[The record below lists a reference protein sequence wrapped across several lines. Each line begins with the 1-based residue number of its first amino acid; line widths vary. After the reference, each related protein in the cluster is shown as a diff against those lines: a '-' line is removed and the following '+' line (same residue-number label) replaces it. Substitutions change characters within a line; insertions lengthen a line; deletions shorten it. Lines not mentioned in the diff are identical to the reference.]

1 MFSLNSL
8 DDLFFQLRL
17 LRRRY
22 AVNAFTIEYRS
33 SLIKG
38 LPKLDY
44 HSFISS
50 YELGNIRSVIAY
62 GMMVPQLY
70 KIEQIEAVEIAGK
83 MRNVARV
90 RAIYHNPS

>member
-22 AVNAFTIEYRS
+22 GVNAFTIEYRS
-33 SLIKG
+33 GKVRG

-44 HSFISS
+44 HSFTSS
-50 YELGNIRSVIAY
+50 SELDNIRTVIGRRMLA
-62 GMMVPQLY
+62 PQFY